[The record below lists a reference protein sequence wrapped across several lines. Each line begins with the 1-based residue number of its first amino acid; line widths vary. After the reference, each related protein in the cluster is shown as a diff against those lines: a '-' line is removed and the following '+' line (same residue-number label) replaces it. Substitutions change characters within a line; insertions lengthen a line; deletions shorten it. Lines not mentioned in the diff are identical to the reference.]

1 MWWVGAA
8 RLSSGPEG
16 VVSANE
22 QPVALVRRAA
32 ALALLL
38 LLGACATHVARP
50 SPTARPTAAPPG
62 GVCPASPL
70 PSAQAGAPEI
80 VIPPTGAVRDAIASA
95 GGFVA
100 TSAGSDDVQ
109 IWSLKYRAF
118 MNTLRG
124 VGKPLAWTPEGDLV
138 VQRSVAPPKG
148 SREPWQHFVS
158 IVALDGTVK
167 KTTRR
172 DSPLRGMRLA
182 AHPTP
187 AHTFLGVTDEASL
200 VWISADL
207 ASVTKHWF
215 QRGRRKVGDGERAAT
230 YELDAHVDGD
240 TVDSTNLI
248 SHDGRTVLERRLD
261 NEAAVLEYG
270 GISRELTLVLWGEE
284 GGQAKELW
292 REHFELKWTD
302 DSSSLEE
309 LSVDLAPDGEW
320 LQLALSQG
328 TDTRPFADRAYHV
341 SRRASDGTWT
351 RERAT
356 EDRSARLPPRADST
370 WTAPDGTRFTVSAQ
384 EGLEMRSL
392 PKVPGAAPLVYR
404 LGQERLAPSE
414 VRFEGPDALRYVPR
428 SGRQEQPVVRWD
440 LTDASARRVVEQTEK
455 AVKATATQATECR
468 QQPAIESSSDRA
480 LGWRATGSA
489 GDGIVLAEGGGIVLT
504 AEHEH
509 KIVPKGKVPPGW
521 GLAPPDFQRR
531 IPSALKWR
539 LGEPESMEPEPLPIG
554 EQRICQRRIA
564 VKVPPSCAS
573 RLLASEAACGTL
585 ANDWRVVSDKWIAG
599 GGIVRDLELRT
610 IGKNP
615 FPVVPRDFR
624 FAVPASSSGKLA
636 EADSSFLSGRTS
648 NSPAVFGLKAP
659 QPFVL
664 EAPNGERVLVVDPAK
679 RGARFYALPSGEEI
693 ATWTAG
699 GSNQLAV
706 HAFVGA
712 RDLVVGESDG
722 TLRRLVDGKEAA
734 RGKLTSALTELR
746 FAPDASFFVGK
757 AQDGSTRVVGTRDLV
772 ERARGD
778 SGLGVISPRGDWL
791 AVEREDEVRL
801 YRTQDLKLRA
811 TLISFEDDEHIA
823 YTPAGAYAGRSEAA
837 TRVTFRFGDRQLST
851 FDQFDATY
859 HRPDVV
865 AGFLRGERS
874 DLTARPAA
882 PPELELTGP
891 VVVAKDGDGPTR
903 KATVTV
909 RASSTRQVS
918 SVHAFVE
925 GRPAG
930 PPVRVCARE
939 ATVPLAID
947 VAGNQRVTVVAFDD
961 AGFASV
967 PVELDVDDGR
977 AQAHVSTLPSL
988 FVVSVGVSR
997 YPHLP
1002 AELQL
1007 ELADDDARAIAE
1019 TFRERASKGGGY
1031 AKVHPP
1037 IVLTDDAATPS
1048 AIRAALAKLS
1058 EMTPRDVAVVFFA
1071 GHGFKTSAQG
1081 DMVFATGSVRLD
1093 GTNVSERSV
1102 AEATV
1107 GWKDISE
1114 SLKKAKGRVLVLL
1127 DACHSGHITQGVV
1140 VQNDA
1145 LAESLSREHRSG
1157 AIVFAAAKGRQ
1168 VSYEP
1173 AGTRG
1178 LVLDTNGAKLLGAG
1192 ERGGEPHGFFT
1203 AAVLRS
1209 LRTGEG
1215 DTNHDHRLSLSE
1227 LVRDVS
1233 RRVHAATGGA
1243 QTPWVA
1249 RRELFGDFSLVDVP
1263 KAPGR
1268 N

>member
-1 MWWVGAA
+1 M
-8 RLSSGPEG
+8 
-16 VVSANE
+16 
-22 QPVALVRRAA
+22 RRAG

-50 SPTARPTAAPPG
+50 SPAARPPAAPPG
-62 GVCPASPL
+62 GVCPAAPL
-70 PSAQAGAPEI
+70 ASAQAGAPEI

-138 VQRSVAPPKG
+138 VQRSVAPPRG
-148 SREPWQHFVS
+148 SREPSKHFLS

-172 DSPLRGMRLA
+172 DSPLQGMRLA

-215 QRGRRKVGDGERAAT
+215 QRGRRKVGDGERDAT
-230 YELDAHVDGD
+230 YKLDGHVDD
-240 TVDSTNLI
+240 VTWDSTNLV

-261 NEAAVLEYG
+261 NEAAVQESG
-270 GISRELTLVLWGEE
+270 WSSREVTLVLWGEE

-302 DSSSLEE
+302 DSLSLEA
-309 LSVDLAPDGEW
+309 LAVDLAPDGEW
-320 LQLALSQG
+320 LQLAFSEG
-328 TDTRPFADRAYHV
+328 ADPRRAYHV

-392 PKVPGAAPLVYR
+392 PKVLGAAPLVYR

-414 VRFEGPDALRYVPR
+414 VRFEGPDSLRYVPR
-428 SGRQEQPVVRWD
+428 SGRQMGGTFSIAGRAKPVVRWD
-440 LTDASARRVVEQTEK
+440 LTDASARRVVEKT
-455 AVKATATQATECR
+455 VKAAQATPAQATECR
-468 QQPAIESSSDRA
+468 PDQWETKDLPSSPIARA
-480 LGWRATGSA
+480 E
-489 GDGIVLAEGGGIVLT
+489 ILAEGGGIVLT
-504 AEHEH
+504 VEHEQ

-521 GLAPPDFQRR
+521 GLAPPDFQRWV
-531 IPSALKWR
+531 SWLKLQ
-539 LGEPESMEPEPLPIG
+539 LGTTMEPEPLPIG

-585 ANDWRVVSDKWIAG
+585 ANDWRVVSEKWIAG

-636 EADSSFLSGRTS
+636 VADSSNSFLIGSTS
-648 NSPAVFGLKAP
+648 QNPYQLKAP

-679 RGARFYALPSGEEI
+679 RGARFSALPSGEEI

-699 GSNQLAV
+699 GSNQLTV

-734 RGKLTSALTELR
+734 RGKLSSALTELR

-791 AVEREDEVRL
+791 AVEGEDEVRL

-865 AGFLRGERS
+865 VGFLRGERS

-891 VVVAKDGDGPTR
+891 VVVAKEGDGPTR

-918 SVHAFVE
+918 TVHAFVE

-1048 AIRAALAKLS
+1048 TIRSALAKLS

-1081 DMVFATGSVRLD
+1081 DMVFATGGVRLD
-1093 GTNVSERSV
+1093 GTNVAERSV
-1102 AEATV
+1102 AEGTV

-1173 AGTRG
+1173 AGARG
-1178 LVLDTNGAKLLGAG
+1178 LVLDTNGEKLLGAA

-1215 DTNHDHRLSLSE
+1215 DTNHDRRLSLSE

-1263 KAPGR
+1263 KAPGSR
-1268 N
+1268 